1 MRLSRFSFSAVF
13 LLVICLAVSCRDS
26 VVGPGVPQDLAA
38 SRSALIGDV
47 RYELWFDLR
56 EMDARVEA
64 EELLTFEAAS
74 KADVILDFKVP
85 VGSLLSLTANGT
97 TVAADVADE
106 HIVIPR
112 RYVKRG
118 VNNVQICFFAGKQ
131 SLNARNGF
139 AYTLL
144 VPDRARTLFPCFDQ
158 PDLKATF
165 LLSLD
170 VPDGWEA
177 VSNTAVQE
185 EIPIVSDGSGEL
197 CGKRVVFGPT
207 EPLSTYLFSFV
218 AGRFDK
224 LTACRGGRSVSM
236 YHRET
241 DPSRLAQA
249 DTIFDLVFDSIAWL
263 EEYTGMPYPFSK
275 YDFVVLPD
283 FQYGGME
290 HAGATLY
297 NDRRIFLG
305 PAPTTNEILGRASL
319 IAHETAHM
327 WFGDCVTMKW
337 FDDVWTKEVF
347 ANWMA
352 SKMIR
357 PQYPEI
363 NHALSDLRTL
373 YAPAYDE
380 DRTDGRCAIQRP
392 LDNLKNAGLIYC
404 NTIYD
409 KAPVVMEMLAQKLG
423 PERFRSCL
431 QEYLRTYAYA
441 NATWDDLIA
450 IFDASTDEDLAAW
463 SDSWVKEA
471 GMPEY
476 TAGAGDDLV
485 DGKYWL
491 PNLDGRGYGWY
502 RPDGPSMSYIM
513 EHWRGFD
520 DTARM
525 SLLMTLYE
533 NSWHGELDRR
543 SFVQWGTSEILQEPN
558 PLVLSSL
565 ISYVASESSRLDEP
579 AGEFLSCLRALA
591 ADGSRSHELRLLAFR
606 QYYRNAADEEHLAEI
621 HAIWKGKRPYPGLV
635 LGENDY
641 TDMSYYLMMEEP
653 DAAGDIYALQ
663 RSRITNPDRLET
675 FEFVSRAASPDA
687 DVRHELFESLLA
699 SPEHRRPESRVL
711 SAMSFLCHRSRAE
724 EALQYIE
731 PALEILPEIQATG
744 DIFFP
749 KSWCRTLLAAQH
761 DNPEAQAIVDAFLAS
776 HTDLHPLLVNK
787 ILQSR

>member
-1 MRLSRFSFSAVF
+1 MRLSHFVFSAA
-13 LLVICLAVSCRDS
+13 LVLVSCVSVSCRES
-26 VVGPGVPQDLAA
+26 VVGPGVSQDLAL
-38 SRSALIGDV
+38 SRSARIGGV
-47 RYELWFDLR
+47 KYELHFDLLDV
-56 EMDARVEA
+56 EEKVEA
-64 EELLTFEAAS
+64 EESLTFEAAS

-85 VGSLLSLTANGT
+85 GGSLLSLTANG
-97 TVAADVADE
+97 AAVPAEVSDE

-118 VNNVQICFFAGKQ
+118 ANNVEICFLAGKQ
-131 SLNARNGF
+131 SLNVRSGF

-165 LLSLD
+165 LLALD
-170 VPDGWEA
+170 VPAGWEA

-197 CGKRVVFGPT
+197 CGRRVAFAPT

-224 LTACRGGRSVSM
+224 LTASRGGRSVSM

-241 DPSRLAQA
+241 DPSKLAQT
-249 DTIFDLVFDSIAWL
+249 DDIFDLVFDSIEWM
-263 EEYTGMPYPFSK
+263 EEFTGMQYPFSK
-275 YDFVVLPD
+275 YDFIVLPD

-337 FDDVWTKEVF
+337 FNDVWTKEVF

-357 PQYPEI
+357 PQYPEV

-373 YAPAYDE
+373 YAPAYEE
-380 DRTDGRCAIQRP
+380 DRTEGRCAIQRP
-392 LDNLKNAGLIYC
+392 LDNLMNAGLIYC

-409 KAPVVMEMLAQKLG
+409 KAPVVMEMIAQKLG
-423 PERFRSCL
+423 SERFRSCL

-513 EHWRGFD
+513 EHWCGFD

-565 ISYVASESSRLDEP
+565 ISYVVSESSRLDEP

-606 QYYRNAADEEHLAEI
+606 QYYRNAADEEHLDEI
-621 HAIWKGKRPYPGLV
+621 HAIWKDKKPYPGLV